1 MRSILTLVAIAA
13 CITTACKDETPEP
26 EKQDEKPG
34 PKEVIT
40 EITSELSEADSIS
53 SFVTALKSI
62 QLTQEEVSQGL
73 TVFAPLNTVV
83 PASGQASREPRGPLT
98 KAATKAGEDR
108 KSTRLNSSH

>member
-62 QLTQEEVSQGL
+62 KLTQEEVSQGL

-83 PASGQASREPRGPLT
+83 PASARRPGNPG
-98 KAATKAGEDR
+98 G
-108 KSTRLNSSH
+108 RLQKHPHKLGG